1 MNIVEFKTK
10 FKSVLEKAIEIKLK
24 EYSQYTQD
32 QEILGIVNYIDA
44 IIGGGKC
51 IRPYMAYTMYETLG
65 GKDLVQVLDLLVSLE
80 IFHTFALVHDD
91 VIDEGQM
98 RHRVDTVHTFVAKG
112 VSKQNRNIRNPM
124 HYGHSQAILVGDL
137 LFSWSIGRFQEFSYL
152 PNHSAAWKIFHQMI
166 DEVAIGQMID
176 VNVITREAIDM
187 SLVETKMRLK
197 TAGYTFVRPMQIGV
211 ALAGKQEELQQFCVD
226 FGTALGLAFQ
236 TQDDILDLVADPKVI
251 KKSILSDIRE
261 HQHTFLTQYILE
273 NGNVQDI
280 QELKKY
286 WGNSNIT
293 ENDQGQIVEIFQK
306 TGALDYT
313 RDKVNKYLEQ
323 AKNITATEQH
333 ITPETKLA
341 LNLLIQYIENR
352 GY

>member
-1 MNIVEFKTK
+1 MNIIEFKTK
-10 FKSVLEKAIEIKLK
+10 FQPILKKAIDIKLE
-24 EYSQYTQD
+24 EYSQYTKD
-32 QEILGIVNYIDA
+32 KEILKIINYTES

-51 IRPYMAYTMYETLG
+51 IRPYMAYIMYETLG
-65 GKDLVQVLDLLVSLE
+65 GKNLDEVLDLLVSLE

-91 VIDEGQM
+91 IIDEGEM
-98 RHRVDTVHTFVAKG
+98 RHKVDTLHTFVAKEIFNE
-112 VSKQNRNIRNPM
+112 NRNIKNPV

-137 LFSWSIGRFQEFSYL
+137 LFSWSIGRFHEFSNL
-152 PNHSAAWKIFHQMI
+152 NHYSETWKIFYQMI

-176 VNVITREAIDM
+176 VNIMTRSSVDID
-187 SLVETKMRLK
+187 LIENKMRLK

-211 ALAGKQEELQQFCVD
+211 SLAGKQVELEQFCLD

-236 TQDDILDLVADPKVI
+236 TQDDILDVISDPKII

-273 NGNVQDI
+273 NGKTEDI
-280 QELKKY
+280 AKLKQY
-286 WGNSNIT
+286 WGNLNIQD
-293 ENDQGQIVEIFQK
+293 NDQSEIIKLFQD

-313 RDKVNKYLEQ
+313 RKKIIKYLSQ
-323 AKNITATEQH
+323 ARNIVNTETH
-333 ITPETKLA
+333 ITDSTKLA
-341 LNLLIQYIENR
+341 LNTLIKYIEDR